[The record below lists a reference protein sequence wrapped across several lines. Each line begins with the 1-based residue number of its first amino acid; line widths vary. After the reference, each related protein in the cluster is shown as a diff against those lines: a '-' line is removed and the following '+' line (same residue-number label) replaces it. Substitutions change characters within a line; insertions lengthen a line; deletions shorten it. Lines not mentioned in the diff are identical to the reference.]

1 MAQAPDTYEQV
12 AEYYDLMALER
23 WQQLGPALL
32 AAFAG
37 VDPAAGPLLDL
48 GAGTGLITVALA
60 DALPGM
66 AIVAVEPSRA
76 MRTAL
81 IARLVT
87 RADLPG
93 RITVFPADFATVEL
107 PPRLGGAVALG
118 MLGHLAHAERR
129 ALWRVLAERLAPG
142 APAVIEIQPP
152 SRPVPVP
159 LARFTHIRVG
169 EHDYEGWARA
179 EPVGPDRLRWTMTYR
194 TLHGDR
200 LIDERVAESV
210 FLTLGAD
217 EMEDEARAA
226 GLIHERTAE
235 GLLILRAPVR

>member
-1 MAQAPDTYEQV
+1 MTDTYEQV
-12 AEYYDLMALER
+12 AEYYDLMALAR
-23 WQQLGPALL
+23 WEQLGPALL
-32 AAFAG
+32 AAFAD

-48 GAGTGLITVALA
+48 GAGTGLLTAALA

-87 RADLPG
+87 RGDLPG
-93 RITVFPADFATVEL
+93 RITVIPTDFAAAEL

-118 MLGHLAHAERR
+118 MLGHLTRAERHD
-129 ALWRVLAERLAPG
+129 LWRTLAERLAPG

-152 SRPVPVP
+152 SYPVTVP
-159 LARFTHIRVG
+159 QARFTRIRVG

-179 EPVGPDRLRWTMTYR
+179 EPTGDDRLRWTMTYR
-194 TLHGDR
+194 TLLGDR
-200 LIDERVAESV
+200 IVDERVAESV
-210 FLTLGAD
+210 FLTLDASA
-217 EMEDEARAA
+217 MADEARAA
-226 GLIHERTAE
+226 GLSHERDAA
-235 GLLILRAPVR
+235 GLLILRAPS